1 MQPLWKTVWSFLK
14 KLKIGLP
21 YDLETLLLGIYP
33 DKMVIQKDN
42 TYAYVYSSTFTTA
55 KTWKQPKCP
64 LTDDWWYMYTK
75 ECYSVIK
82 KDEIMLFA
90 AA

>member
-1 MQPLWKTVWSFLK
+1 MQPLWNTVWSFLK

-21 YDLETLLLGIYP
+21 YDLETLLLGMYP

-55 KTWKQPKCP
+55 KTWKKPKCP
-64 LTDDWWYMYTK
+64 LTDDWWYIYTK